1 MLSIEGL
8 RAVVLETYGA
18 GNAPTA
24 PEFIRAVREAVAAAS
39 ESLGDKLV
47 EAVVIPNPAEAMAR
61 ALTGGVR

>member
-24 PEFIRAVREAVAAAS
+24 PEFIRAVREKPSHGACS
-39 ESLGDKLV
+39 S
-47 EAVVIPNPAEAMAR
+47 
-61 ALTGGVR
+61 